1 MEQIFDLP
9 DFEKTVQEDYMHL
22 NIVKAIIFLTPLIV
36 AMGVY
41 YVINRRR
48 KTSYIY
54 INTEEDENPNT

>member
-9 DFEKTVQEDYMHL
+9 DFEKAVQDDNIHL
-22 NIVKAIIFLTPLIV
+22 NIANAMIFLAPLIV

-41 YVINRRR
+41 YVINKRR

-54 INTEEDENPNT
+54 INTEENENPNT